1 MNRLRRWVPWVAPAV
16 LVLVLWLLHRE
27 LATVSLQQVR
37 GALMDI
43 PLWRLLAA
51 AGLTVLGFVALS
63 GYDVLGFRIL
73 GHRIPYRRVALAS
86 FVGNAFSQALGHG
99 LLTGIPIRL
108 RLYTAWGVS
117 AEMVG
122 RVVVYSFMSF
132 WIGHWALAGTI
143 FLVEPLALPSAWP
156 LPFATV
162 RPLGLVLLAIA
173 LGYLVILAL
182 RRRPITLRGFDVILP
197 SPPIGLLQIAVAA
210 ADLTLAAGVF
220 YLLLPASLDLSFFQV
235 LAVYLLANMIG
246 VASTLPGGIGVFDA
260 VLLVLLPG
268 ESPAVLI
275 GSVLAFR
282 AIYYLLPLLAAASAL
297 AFLELSRHRAV
308 LAPWAAAAGRWGGA
322 VVPQMLAATTFVGGA
337 LLLFSGATPAVG
349 SRLAWL
355 DRVLPL
361 PVIET
366 SHFLG
371 SLIGLALLILA
382 RGLQRRIRT
391 AFHLTVGLLL
401 GGVLVSLGK
410 GGDYEEASV
419 LALMLVLLVLC
430 RHRFDRRASLASLRL
445 TAGWLAAIGGVLIAT
460 AWLVLFSYRYLD
472 YASDQW
478 WRFALF
484 GEAPRTLRALVGVV
498 ILALAVMVAR
508 LLRAAPPE
516 PTPPTVED
524 LERAAAIVER
534 SPRTQANLALLGDK
548 SLLFD
553 ATGTAMLMYG
563 IEGRSWVAMG
573 GPVGAED
580 KHEELVWRF
589 RDMAEQH
596 GGWPVF
602 YQVGEEHL
610 GLCVEMG
617 LSLIK
622 LGEEGAVPLT
632 GFSLQ
637 GGERKEM
644 RQILRKLE
652 KEGLSFGWIEVDDV
666 PAHMDELRVISDA
679 WLEDKNTREKGFSLG
694 FFEPSYVA
702 RYPIAVVRSGERII
716 AFVNVWGSA
725 GKAELSVDLMRSLPE
740 APRGV
745 MDFLFIHLM
754 SWGAEHGYQRFS
766 MGMAPLAGIEERPG
780 VSMWNRIGA
789 LIYRHGEYFYN
800 FQGLRQYK
808 DKFDPTWEP
817 RFLASPGGLA
827 LPQILTNVA
836 TLIAGGLRGVFAR

>member
-1 MNRLRRWVPWVAPAV
+1 MNKIRRLLPWVAPAV
-16 LVLVLWLLHRE
+16 LILVLWLLHRE
-27 LATVSLQQVR
+27 LAAVTVQDVR
-37 GALMDI
+37 TALLDL
-43 PLWRLLAA
+43 PLGRLLGA
-51 AGLTVLGFVALS
+51 AGFTVLGFIALS

-73 GHRIPYRRVALAS
+73 EQRIAYRRIAMAS

-117 AEMVG
+117 AETVG
-122 RVVVYSFMSF
+122 RVVVYSFLSF
-132 WIGHWALAGTI
+132 WIGHWALAGAVFI
-143 FLVEPLALPSAWP
+143 WQPLPLPAAWS
-156 LPFATV
+156 LPFATL
-162 RPLGLVLLAIA
+162 RPFGVILFSIA
-173 LGYLVILAL
+173 LCYLFFLAV
-182 RRRPITLRGFDVILP
+182 RRRPVVLRGFEVALP
-197 SPPIGLLQIAVAA
+197 SPRVGLLQIGVAA
-210 ADLTLAAGVF
+210 LDLTLAASVF
-220 YLLLPASLDLSFFQV
+220 YLLLPASLEISFV
-235 LAVYLLANMIG
+235 ELLAVYLLANMMG
-246 VASTLPGGIGVFDA
+246 VASTLPGGLGVFDA
-260 VLLVLLPG
+260 VLLMLLPTD
-268 ESPAVLI
+268 SPAALI

-282 AIYYLLPLLAAASAL
+282 AIYYLLPLLVAAATL
-297 AFLELSRHRAV
+297 ACLEIRRHRS
-308 LAPWAAAAGRWGGA
+308 LLTPWAQAAGRWGGA
-322 VVPQMLAATTFVGGA
+322 VVPQLLAATTFVGGA

-355 DRVLPL
+355 GRALPL

-391 AFHLTVGLLL
+391 AYHLAVGLLSA
-401 GGVLVSLGK
+401 GTLVSLGK
-410 GGDYEEASV
+410 GGDYEEAAL
-419 LALMLVLLVLC
+419 LALMLVVLVLC
-430 RHRFDRRASLASLRL
+430 RHRFERRASLASLRL
-445 TAGWLAAIGGVLIAT
+445 TAGWTAAIGAVLIAT
-460 AWLVLFSYRYLD
+460 AWLVWFSYRHVD
-472 YASDQW
+472 YAGDLW

-498 ILALAVMVAR
+498 ILAAAFLVVR
-508 LLRAAPPE
+508 LLRASPPE
-516 PTPPTVED
+516 PVPPSAED
-524 LERAAAIVER
+524 LERAAAIVEA
-534 SPRTQANLALLGDK
+534 SPSLQGNLALLGDK

-553 ATGTAMLMYG
+553 ATGRAMLMYG

-573 GPVGAED
+573 GPVGPED
-580 KHEELVWRF
+580 KHEELVWQF

-622 LGEEGAVPLT
+622 LGEEGTVPLT
-632 GFSLQ
+632 GFTLEGSQ
-637 GGERKEM
+637 RKEM
-644 RQILRKLE
+644 RQTLRKLE
-652 KEGLSFGWIEVDDV
+652 KEGLSFGWIEDV
-666 PAHMDELRVISDA
+666 PAHMEELRAISGA
-679 WLEDKNTREKGFSLG
+679 WLDDKNTREKGFSLG
-694 FFEPSYVA
+694 FFEPSYLE
-702 RYPIAVVRSGERII
+702 RYPIAVVRSGERVI
-716 AFVNVWGSA
+716 AFVNVWRSG
-725 GKAELSVDLMRSLPE
+725 GKELLSVDLMRSLPE

-754 SWGAEHGYQRFS
+754 VWGAENGYKAFS
-766 MGMAPLAGIEERPG
+766 LGMAPLAGIEERPG
-780 VSMWNRIGA
+780 VSIWNRIGA
-789 LIYRHGEYFYN
+789 LVYRHGEHFYN

-808 DKFDPTWEP
+808 DKFDPIWEP